1 MADKIFCGSG
11 KEFGQYGQLSLT
23 LSVEKMRPHITE
35 WTDDKGK
42 VHKQIKVKVTRRM
55 EPTANQTH
63 YVEIDT
69 WKPEQ
74 RQEQAA
80 NEQLATMPPAHVPPQ
95 DDLPF

>member
-1 MADKIFCGSG
+1 MGDKIFCGSG

-23 LSVEKMRPHITE
+23 LDVDTMAKHITN
-35 WTDDKGK
+35 WTDKDGK
-42 VHKQIKVKVTRRM
+42 VHRQVKCKVTRRK
-55 EPTANQTH
+55 EPKPNQTH

-69 WKPEQ
+69 WKPEH

-80 NEQLATMPPAHVPPQ
+80 SEQLQTMPPTQVPPQ